1 MLGTIAATVFPQASS
16 IGNGAEQ
23 ETTRK
28 AGWGQTLGTQNQIKK
43 CTLYPG
49 CRSRGSKQAVRKMT
63 IQQMDRKGRKR
74 DEGSQLR
81 DCRGRRQWVPEA
93 AWARVNRGRRHLH
106 GKQSGLAK
114 WTQNIK
120 AKRNLKPGPEQW
132 HHCTRTDSEE
142 VWVISWLKWEEKAL
156 GLTIESQLRKT
167 VL

>member
-81 DCRGRRQWVPEA
+81 DCRGRRQ
-93 AWARVNRGRRHLH
+93 
-106 GKQSGLAK
+106 
-114 WTQNIK
+114 
-120 AKRNLKPGPEQW
+120 
-132 HHCTRTDSEE
+132 
-142 VWVISWLKWEEKAL
+142 
-156 GLTIESQLRKT
+156 
-167 VL
+167 